1 MHPACAHTYL
11 GEEPAIRSG
20 GEHPMQ
26 DREVLPSVQT
36 MSDDD
41 YVKFKNDLGLAPI
54 DRSGSWS

>member
-1 MHPACAHTYL
+1 
-11 GEEPAIRSG
+11 
-20 GEHPMQ
+20 MQ

-41 YVKFKNDLGLAPI
+41 YEKVKNDLGLAPI

>member
-1 MHPACAHTYL
+1 
-11 GEEPAIRSG
+11 
-20 GEHPMQ
+20 MQ
-26 DREVLPSVQT
+26 DRAVSPPVQT